1 MKPRILLFALA
12 SVLSLS
18 IFAQQTVTVEAT
30 TDDISDNLDL
40 KAVGIIFG
48 KARNLEE
55 FEQMINDWK
64 NPISNLD
71 LNYDGEVDYLRV
83 LESRDRKNHIIVI
96 QAVLAE
102 DIYQDVATI
111 IVSKKRNK
119 PVIQIVGDPYIYG
132 RSYIVEPVYIYT
144 PVIYSWF
151 WSPSYVR
158 WYSPY
163 YWGYYPVY
171 YRHYYCVPYYD
182 YFYYMRDYYSQY
194 HYVSYRYVDR
204 PRYDYV
210 ESQVYRDMS
219 RRDYDTRYPNRSFSS
234 RNASYSNVYSRRDIE
249 RSRGVNYT
257 PSYTEGRSGTTL
269 RDRSN
274 DVRTPD
280 INRSRTTTPDSRT
293 IDRSHND
300 VRNPSDN
307 SRSRSNTPNTIDRD
321 DVRVPDRSIR
331 TDADSR
337 ERRVVIEDND
347 NNTRS
352 ADRSRRTTDE
362 SSDRRRVVIEN
373 RDNNTNTR
381 SNDNSSERRRVVIED
396 RNNDNRSNERS
407 RRLDGGTTDR
417 RSTVESNSNS
427 RGSDRGRTVDNDTR
441 RNSSYSSSRE
451 STNSTQSTSAPIS
464 RSRSIGSSGSESIRS
479 STPSS
484 GSSSSSSSRDD
495 SSRGGDRS
503 RR

>member
-144 PVIYSWF
+144 PFIYSWF

-257 PSYTEGRSGTTL
+257 PSYTEGHSGVNL

-280 INRSRTTTPDSRT
+280 INRSRTATPDSRT
-293 IDRSHND
+293 IDRSRSE
-300 VRNPSDN
+300 VRSPSDN
-307 SRSRSNTPNTIDRD
+307 SRSRSNTPNTIGRD

-347 NNTRS
+347 NSSRS

-427 RGSDRGRTVDNDTR
+427 RGSDRGHTVDNDTR
-441 RNSSYSSSRE
+441 RSSSYSSSRE

>member
-55 FEQMINDWK
+55 FEQMINDWR

-111 IVSKKRNK
+111 IVSKRRNK

-144 PVIYSWF
+144 PIIYSWF

-194 HYVSYRYVDR
+194 HYVSYRYVER

-249 RSRGVNYT
+249 RSRGVNYA
-257 PSYTEGRSGTTL
+257 PSNTEGRSGTTL

-274 DVRTPD
+274 DVRT
-280 INRSRTTTPDSRT
+280 
-293 IDRSHND
+293 
-300 VRNPSDN
+300 PSDN

-373 RDNNTNTR
+373 SDNNINTR

-441 RNSSYSSSRE
+441 RSSSYSSSRE

>member
-210 ESQVYRDMS
+210 ESQMYRDMS

-257 PSYTEGRSGTTL
+257 PSYTEGHSGVNL

-280 INRSRTTTPDSRT
+280 INRSRTATPDSRT
-293 IDRSHND
+293 IDRSRSE
-300 VRNPSDN
+300 VRSPSDN
-307 SRSRSNTPNTIDRD
+307 SRSRSNTPNTIGRD
-321 DVRVPDRSIR
+321 DVRVPDHSIR

-337 ERRVVIEDND
+337 EKRVVIEDND

-352 ADRSRRTTDE
+352 ADRSRRSTDE
-362 SSDRRRVVIEN
+362 
-373 RDNNTNTR
+373 
-381 SNDNSSERRRVVIED
+381 SSERRRVVIED
-396 RNNDNRSNERS
+396 RNNDTRSNERS

-417 RSTVESNSNS
+417 RTTVESNSNS
-427 RGSDRGRTVDNDTR
+427 RGSDRGHTVDNDTR
-441 RNSSYSSSRE
+441 RSSSYSSSRE